1 MEKNKRMQFYGGTF
15 GACAPLL
22 IFMCLMIVIAAM
34 KKVSLVLFCMAG
46 FAGLCAAFLLAKDK
60 KEFEQAVVDGL
71 KNDTLCVIIFAFLL
85 AGILSQELRQSGLI
99 QGLTW
104 LVMKLGLSA
113 GFLPLVAFLVCLLI
127 STACGTSNGAI
138 VAVLPVLLPVAATV
152 GANPSVVVGAI
163 VSGAI
168 FGDNLAPISDTTIAS
183 ALTQDAEVRDVVRTR
198 LPYSLIAGVISA
210 VLFIIVGIKTSTS
223 VTLPDVIDPAYA
235 KTLVMLVIP
244 VIMIILMLRG
254 WNLISTLIVCDLVG
268 FVLCLVFGFLD
279 VPTLFSATGP
289 IGAGLTGMLNVICFS
304 FFMFALLEMLKR
316 SGVFDM
322 LLEKLSR
329 ASKTPRQAELV
340 TILLSVIGSVAI
352 GAASISILFV
362 GPVVRQLMQTHNIE
376 RTRGSNLM
384 DGIST
389 GLAGIVPYNPVGLN
403 AVSLAIASGVVSES
417 FSFLDYVPYNF
428 QSWLLILL
436 FDPALSAEIK
446 DRFYYV
452 DADPEFGKRLFF
464 ENSGGSLRLKASV
477 EAQAKYQAFPDC
489 PERLHDRSRA
499 LKKVQLHGID
509 DIMHIV
515 FGASGGALISEMT
528 ASQAMFQ
535 IVGAILENCPGKSAV
550 TSVLEHPSAYDAVKY
565 YCGKTGKEFR
575 VAQANPKTG
584 GIDIEEIRR
593 VVSPDTCLLS
603 IMYASNITGS
613 IMDMAGIVKAAR
625 EINPDIYIVTDA
637 VQHAPHAVLDV
648 DALGVDGA
656 TFAPYKFFGTRGM
669 GYGYVSDRVA
679 KLPHRKVLQRP
690 ADVWELGSP
699 TPGNFAAMSAVVDY
713 VCWLGGHFIES
724 DDRRTLFV
732 TGMEHIHLQE
742 RALLHTMLEG
752 TQNVPG
758 LRHIPGVHV
767 YVDTE
772 DLTHRDLI
780 VAMGIDGL
788 DMTRCVEEYQ
798 KRGVTTFE
806 RVNTSVYSKRIV
818 EAVGLTGAIRVSPLH
833 CHTVADIETY
843 LRVTQE
849 LAQTFAQ

>member
-1 MEKNKRMQFYGGTF
+1 M
-15 GACAPLL
+15 
-22 IFMCLMIVIAAM
+22 
-34 KKVSLVLFCMAG
+34 
-46 FAGLCAAFLLAKDK
+46 
-60 KEFEQAVVDGL
+60 
-71 KNDTLCVIIFAFLL
+71 
-85 AGILSQELRQSGLI
+85 
-99 QGLTW
+99 
-104 LVMKLGLSA
+104 
-113 GFLPLVAFLVCLLI
+113 
-127 STACGTSNGAI
+127 
-138 VAVLPVLLPVAATV
+138 
-152 GANPSVVVGAI
+152 
-163 VSGAI
+163 
-168 FGDNLAPISDTTIAS
+168 
-183 ALTQDAEVRDVVRTR
+183 
-198 LPYSLIAGVISA
+198 
-210 VLFIIVGIKTSTS
+210 
-223 VTLPDVIDPAYA
+223 
-235 KTLVMLVIP
+235 
-244 VIMIILMLRG
+244 
-254 WNLISTLIVCDLVG
+254 
-268 FVLCLVFGFLD
+268 
-279 VPTLFSATGP
+279 
-289 IGAGLTGMLNVICFS
+289 
-304 FFMFALLEMLKR
+304 
-316 SGVFDM
+316 
-322 LLEKLSR
+322 
-329 ASKTPRQAELV
+329 
-340 TILLSVIGSVAI
+340 
-352 GAASISILFV
+352 
-362 GPVVRQLMQTHNIE
+362 
-376 RTRGSNLM
+376 
-384 DGIST
+384 
-389 GLAGIVPYNPVGLN
+389 
-403 AVSLAIASGVVSES
+403 
-417 FSFLDYVPYNF
+417 
-428 QSWLLILL
+428 
-436 FDPALSAEIK
+436 
-446 DRFYYV
+446 
-452 DADPEFGKRLFF
+452 
-464 ENSGGSLRLKASV
+464 
-477 EAQAKYQAFPDC
+477 
-489 PERLHDRSRA
+489 
-499 LKKVQLHGID
+499 QLHGID

-565 YCGKTGKEFR
+565 YCDKTGKEFR

-584 GIDIEEIRR
+584 GIDVEEIRR

-613 IMDMAGIVKAAR
+613 IMDMVGIVKAAR

-713 VCWLGGHFIES
+713 VCWLGGHFIQS

-849 LAQTFAQ
+849 LAQTFAK

>member
-1 MEKNKRMQFYGGTF
+1 M
-15 GACAPLL
+15 
-22 IFMCLMIVIAAM
+22 
-34 KKVSLVLFCMAG
+34 
-46 FAGLCAAFLLAKDK
+46 
-60 KEFEQAVVDGL
+60 
-71 KNDTLCVIIFAFLL
+71 
-85 AGILSQELRQSGLI
+85 
-99 QGLTW
+99 
-104 LVMKLGLSA
+104 
-113 GFLPLVAFLVCLLI
+113 
-127 STACGTSNGAI
+127 
-138 VAVLPVLLPVAATV
+138 
-152 GANPSVVVGAI
+152 
-163 VSGAI
+163 
-168 FGDNLAPISDTTIAS
+168 
-183 ALTQDAEVRDVVRTR
+183 RDVVRTR

-322 LLEKLSR
+322 LLEKLIN

-362 GPVVRQLMQTHNIE
+362 GPVVRKLLQTHNIE
-376 RTRGSNLM
+376 RTRGSNRM
-384 DGIST
+384 DGIAT

-428 QSWLLILL
+428 HSWLLILLFLLSVDHRHHAAPERARRRPRPQLRKRNDDFGCGRRAPAQIVTFGGENRQNLNEGLL

-452 DADPEFGKRLFF
+452 DADPEFGQRLFF

-565 YCGKTGKEFR
+565 YCDKTGKEFR

-584 GIDIEEIRR
+584 GIDVEEIRR

-603 IMYASNITGS
+603 IMYASNISGS
-613 IMDMAGIVKAAR
+613 IMDMAGIVRAAR
-625 EINPDIYIVTDA
+625 EINPDIYIVADA

-713 VCWLGGHFIES
+713 VCWLGGHFIQS

-732 TGMEHIHLQE
+732 TGMEHIHLQ

-752 TQNVPG
+752 AERARSPS
-758 LRHIPGVHV
+758 R
-767 YVDTE
+767 
-772 DLTHRDLI
+772 R
-780 VAMGIDGL
+780 
-788 DMTRCVEEYQ
+788 TRVC
-798 KRGVTTFE
+798 
-806 RVNTSVYSKRIV
+806 
-818 EAVGLTGAIRVSPLH
+818 
-833 CHTVADIETY
+833 
-843 LRVTQE
+843 
-849 LAQTFAQ
+849 